1 MSTSWN
7 VVSSSAS
14 IMCLGIYLTIS
25 FTISSTPPM
34 SPPTAATA
42 VVTIATSTSDAP
54 PAWRATTIAPVLMR
68 VQPILRDV
76 AVCRLCHVNHVPEET
91 SRRILASDRTLIAT
105 ESSPRPSTTNDKN
118 LDGYGDGFDDIWD
131 ERSDLLHALLSEEE
145 LISEGLSESNQLS
158 CTLRLVLRGNGLA
171 PGGSPAWKKLES
183 RAVAPP
189 TAKLAPCRKLPLCDR
204 YGGTNGRPRFRAT
217 N

>member
-1 MSTSWN
+1 M
-7 VVSSSAS
+7 AR
-14 IMCLGIYLTIS
+14 IS
-25 FTISSTPPM
+25 GVQPDERRLERLEPAQLIAEAGVDRERAGARRIAGM
-34 SPPTAATA
+34 EEAGVEGGGGADCEVCAAA
-42 VVTIATSTSDAP
+42 E
-54 PAWRATTIAPVLMR
+54 APV
-68 VQPILRDV
+68 
-76 AVCRLCHVNHVPEET
+76 
-91 SRRILASDRTLIAT
+91 
-105 ESSPRPSTTNDKN
+105 
-118 LDGYGDGFDDIWD
+118 
-131 ERSDLLHALLSEEE
+131 
-145 LISEGLSESNQLS
+145 SEGLSESNQLS